1 MISNVNN
8 VKDVF
13 RISKKTGVYVSV
25 NPEESSKKL
34 MRSTVHMADKLHGLI
49 AGATQ
54 DAHNVPEFFHMAEK
68 VLRKEGSE
76 ITEYFGLN
84 SILLAADV
92 TKLRCWQQFGTMFND
107 QTGMLPPLMVLELS
121 KKKDDLEDDMI
132 TREITF
138 AIHHSTRKKF
148 DCEAIIE
155 NIHDDIN
162 KMISG
167 LLNAYGYS
175 ISIEAEK
182 MASVEMEDDD
192 LIDAVPDYATFMAL
206 GDKKYEA

>member
-1 MISNVNN
+1 MIRNVHN
-8 VKDVF
+8 VEDVF
-13 RISKKTGVYVSV
+13 KVSKETGVYVSV
-25 NPEESSKKL
+25 NPEEPSERL
-34 MRSTVHMADKLHGLI
+34 MRSTVHMADKMHGLI
-49 AGATQ
+49 AGATR
-54 DAHNVPEFFHMAEK
+54 DADTVPEFFHMAEK
-68 VLRKEGSE
+68 ALRKKGSE
-76 ITEYFGLN
+76 ITDYFGL
-84 SILLAADV
+84 SSVILASDV
-92 TKLRCWQQFGTMFND
+92 TKLRCWQQFGKMFND

-132 TREITF
+132 AREITF

-162 KMISG
+162 KMIGG

-175 ISIEAEK
+175 IEAEK
-182 MASVEMEDDD
+182 MTSVEMEDDD